1 MPSQLVSRPLGP
13 SIVLLATAAV
23 MAIGACGYPTFRFDP
38 AGTSSAT
45 GTGGAGGMGGGTPG
59 TGGEPATSTASASS
73 STGCMTTGM
82 STCTP
87 TCGCAATQKC
97 AITDET
103 AGTMTCITAGPVANW
118 AKCNA
123 NQDCGASSFC
133 DHKRNVCKPICD
145 GAGQC
150 PTHAQ
155 CIPAKQSDGMTDVT
169 GLKVCTAHCDPV
181 SGAPCGATITCFYDS
196 KSVYFDCA
204 AGSNLTEGV
213 KCALGTPACAK
224 GLACAGSTALS
235 TCVQWCTPIDPAV
248 KNAACPAVRP
258 RCYELAVNISYEGTN
273 YGICDAP

>member
-1 MPSQLVSRPLGP
+1 MPIQLVSRPLGP
-13 SIVLLATAAV
+13 SIVLLATATV
-23 MAIGACGYPTFRFDP
+23 VAIGACGYPTFRFDP
-38 AGTSSAT
+38 AG
-45 GTGGAGGMGGGTPG
+45 AGGMGGGTPG
-59 TGGEPATSTASASS
+59 TGGESVTSTSAASASSS

-82 STCTP
+82 STCSP

-97 AITDET
+97 AVTDEN
-103 AGTMTCITAGPVANW
+103 AGTMTCITAGPVADW

-150 PTHAQ
+150 PTNAQ

-169 GLKVCTAHCDPV
+169 GLKLCTAHCDPV
-181 SGAPCGATITCFYDS
+181 SAAPCGANITCFYDS

-213 KCALGTPACAK
+213 TCMFGTPACAK
-224 GLACAGSTALS
+224 DLTCAGSTAKS
-235 TCVQWCTPIDPAV
+235 TCAQWCTPINTTD
-248 KNAACPAVRP
+248 KNPACPVMRP
-258 RCYELAVNISYEGTN
+258 YCDPLTVNVNYEGTD
-273 YGICDAP
+273 YGICRAP